1 MARAG
6 DASGHRFRPTPPLP
20 SRTHVPHADDTP
32 ATHTLAPRAGARG
45 RRHGTRVRDAG
56 RGHPRPRGTAGS
68 GSPAGA
74 RTARAAHRPHHRAP
88 APPPAGASAACAQER
103 HRPPPRPGLHHAG
116 LPTGTGADLNRT
128 APRSGRTGAPDGL
141 PTPLGPPQ
149 DRAARVLWG
158 RWRRLV
164 GWSGRPRPAG
174 ARQLRPRRP
183 GWGRLAAR
191 DERRRSGARGERR
204 LRLGRAAGRGWGA
217 LGRTAT
223 AAGRGA
229 GGGWELGTNG
239 NCGWVER
246 QGPRRARVRTRSSG
260 NSVRLDPPWKGQV
273 ATTCRAQ
280 RLRDA
285 VRLCHPYGGKLA
297 TASRPRSPG
306 TAGVGAP
313 PAGAPPAA
321 AAGHGRRRHRPL
333 PRRRCRSCRAHRRHR
348 PRPRQATDAN
358 ATAPLFRRR

>member
-1 MARAG
+1 M
-6 DASGHRFRPTPPLP
+6 
-20 SRTHVPHADDTP
+20 
-32 ATHTLAPRAGARG
+32 RAGAAPSAPAPRSASRRSADRHRRG
-45 RRHGTRVRDAG
+45 PEPHGAPLWEDGRAG
-56 RGHPRPRGTAGS
+56 RISNASRAAAGS
-68 GSPAGA
+68 GGPSALGALAAAG
-74 RTARAAHRPHHRAP
+74 
-88 APPPAGASAACAQER
+88 
-103 HRPPPRPGLHHAG
+103 
-116 LPTGTGADLNRT
+116 
-128 APRSGRTGAPDGL
+128 
-141 PTPLGPPQ
+141 
-149 DRAARVLWG
+149 
-158 RWRRLV
+158 RLV
-164 GWSGRPRPAG
+164 GRPRPAG

-183 GWGRLAAR
+183 GWERLAAR

-313 PAGAPPAA
+313 PAGAHRPRPRQDTDAGATGPYPAA
-321 AAGHGRRRHRPL
+321 VDVRAAPTAG
-333 PRRRCRSCRAHRRHR
+333 AR
-348 PRPRQATDAN
+348 PRPRQATKAG
-358 ATAPLFRRR
+358 ATAPYPAPVDVRAARRRRVNANEPPQWAARGEETGGDLLSQALASQVPSALWGLTALFGMGRGVSPTQ